1 MSSYGN
7 LYFATDAFPG
17 CEKAEIDG
25 NALQSEREE
34 TAKRFVIGPVVDTQF
49 WSQGRDAID
58 VDRGPWKKP
67 EDYLKAIGHREF
79 SWIRQYATPKPS
91 HGPFS
96 VPGAQNTPSSHVALY
111 EKFLAVA
118 DSLLPK
124 RQDLVRPTLWHWDIH
139 APNLFVHDGKVTSL
153 IDWQDVWA
161 GPLLLQAR
169 HPRLIRYDGEV
180 ILKLPEHYDALVDKE
195 EKARIRSQVE
205 SSLVLWVYE
214 SQTKKH
220 NPILHELSQLPQW
233 RTIRD
238 TVELASNTWDG
249 DILPFRQ
256 CLIRIAHHWEEI
268 NSQVPCPINFTE
280 DELDAHHRDGDGWT
294 SNETYDQALKM
305 FAQLRD
311 QGLQHLTG
319 EERRE
324 FEQQTRDKM
333 DDSGPLYNVRMK
345 RGQGYNSYI
354 QEVRI
359 DNAVTITRFPENPAR
374 TSASISEADTLAPEH
389 TRSDSVSK
397 AAPAS
402 APKPPLEMNDI
413 LATLTESLKKTSAP
427 ESPQQPKLP
436 YLLKL
441 DPNAR
446 HNQTVTFSS
455 KQVKSI
461 VEMNNAMGFN
471 ASAAIKATSLGP
483 GAEAR
488 SSLATRDDLNT
499 NDVNFLVHVKVVNE
513 ADDRKEEWS
522 FNEVPGLNEAL
533 GEDKEPGVMKDAHSR
548 SVEFTRIYGDC
559 FISDFVEGGEIY
571 AWVGIKSQDRKN
583 SRQLAVHASAQLT
596 PMGLPV
602 QASGEMDA
610 SQERNRLFSQ
620 ATTSIRIQ
628 WRGGGQIKNHDFPW
642 GMDSLILIANAFPS
656 MVAAKP
662 AKIRAVLTPY
672 TALKSFHDHRLS
684 NPRIPLPLT
693 YDHCAIYTS
702 TLYEDFMAFQDLCEK
717 LNTMI
722 KDPQDFRNRDDDKAS
737 KDIQKA
743 ALQSGD
749 AIATTR
755 RPTIDFGP
763 SEMDDPT
770 SEAWTDKKTRALMNL
785 DVILRDPTPKLTS
798 MDPDPQ
804 KLSMMRLLCR
814 SSMIYIQEQ
823 AAGLVVDPARSITKH
838 DDQGRHVYSLPKY
851 ICPGVIQSILPIPK
865 FDNSGSE
872 WRDKEIADLQ
882 GVEHIRNDPLNYSWD
897 VIGEPLSPYKSYEH
911 FAVGNFDLDDEEYP
925 QRVAVQPFTAG
936 WCHSRRIRD
945 SHNAISGI
953 GLGYANKKA
962 VCHRNC
968 KSVEV
973 EESGGVRN
981 ASAEERATMFAN
993 MYVGCKPAG
1002 DRWKQIEDRSL
1013 SASSINRVNVYYRPG
1028 ANCIAG
1034 IELLSDP
1041 NPADFNDDS
1050 KRVTPVFI
1058 HKAWDPDA
1066 TAQSS
1071 VTAKLPDKMDIQAL
1085 YPGDNVLDE
1094 NMDKNWMFAGLMGAF
1109 EKVGPPGMGRFK
1121 TGRVLVKVAVVWKK
1135 RPGVS

>member
-1 MSSYGN
+1 
-7 LYFATDAFPG
+7 
-17 CEKAEIDG
+17 
-25 NALQSEREE
+25 
-34 TAKRFVIGPVVDTQF
+34 
-49 WSQGRDAID
+49 
-58 VDRGPWKKP
+58 
-67 EDYLKAIGHREF
+67 
-79 SWIRQYATPKPS
+79 
-91 HGPFS
+91 
-96 VPGAQNTPSSHVALY
+96 
-111 EKFLAVA
+111 
-118 DSLLPK
+118 
-124 RQDLVRPTLWHWDIH
+124 
-139 APNLFVHDGKVTSL
+139 
-153 IDWQDVWA
+153 
-161 GPLLLQAR
+161 
-169 HPRLIRYDGEV
+169 
-180 ILKLPEHYDALVDKE
+180 
-195 EKARIRSQVE
+195 
-205 SSLVLWVYE
+205 
-214 SQTKKH
+214 
-220 NPILHELSQLPQW
+220 
-233 RTIRD
+233 
-238 TVELASNTWDG
+238 
-249 DILPFRQ
+249 
-256 CLIRIAHHWEEI
+256 
-268 NSQVPCPINFTE
+268 
-280 DELDAHHRDGDGWT
+280 
-294 SNETYDQALKM
+294 
-305 FAQLRD
+305 
-311 QGLQHLTG
+311 
-319 EERRE
+319 
-324 FEQQTRDKM
+324 M

-359 DNAVTITRFPENPAR
+359 DNAVTITRFPENPVR
-374 TSASISEADTLAPEH
+374 TSASISEADTLSPEH

-427 ESPQQPKLP
+427 ESPQPPKLP

-533 GEDKEPGVMKDAHSR
+533 GDDKEPGVMKDAHSR

-717 LNTMI
+717 LNAMI

-755 RPTIDFGP
+755 RPTIDFGT

-882 GVEHIRNDPLNYSWD
+882 GVEHVRNDPLNYSWD
-897 VIGEPLSPYKSYEH
+897 VIGEPLSPYKSHEH
-911 FAVGNFDLDDEEYP
+911 FAIGNFDLDDEEYP

-936 WCHSRRIRD
+936 WYHSRRIRD

-962 VCHRNC
+962 ICHRNC
-968 KSVEV
+968 KSVEA

-1028 ANCIAG
+1028 ANRIAG

-1071 VTAKLPDKMDIQAL
+1071 VTAKLPDKMDMQAL

-1094 NMDKNWMFAGLMGAF
+1094 NMDKNWMFAGFMGAF